1 MPTTPHR
8 ISKKASQFSES
19 VIREMT
25 RLALQYDAIN
35 LAQGF
40 PNFPAPEV
48 IKEAACQAVRED
60 INQYAITW
68 GAASLR
74 QAIAHKYKEFY
85 NWELDPDR
93 EITVGCGATE
103 CMISSILALV
113 NPGEQV
119 VVFEPFY
126 ENYGPDAILAG
137 ASPIYVS
144 LNPNQGWSFDFQQL
158 ENKLQEAQ
166 NQGGVR
172 ALILNSPHNP
182 SGKVFSRD
190 ELSRLADL
198 AQEYDFYVI
207 TDEIYEHIIYDE
219 KCHTPIALL
228 PGMRDRTVTISGLSK
243 TFSVTG
249 WRVGYIVA
257 PEDLT
262 DAIRKVHDFLTVGA
276 AAPLQE
282 AGAKAM
288 QLGQDYYAQLSSE
301 YQQRRDFLAAPLK
314 EAGFDIWI
322 PSGAYYIM
330 ADISSLT
337 DLNDVQFVEQLIRDY
352 RVATVPGSSFYHLP
366 ELGHRYIRFAFC
378 KTLDVLSEAGDRLL
392 KLNKNQSI

>member
-172 ALILNSPHNP
+172 ALILNSPNNP

-207 TDEIYEHIIYDE
+207 TDEIYEHIVYDE
-219 KCHTPIALL
+219 KCHIPIALL